1 MNIFEIKSTEF
12 ALLNYLAG
20 FCEIDELPE
29 AMQQRILPEG
39 AEEES
44 LDGINELLAE
54 IETAKSYKLDYLA
67 RLYKNELALAEALKA
82 EKASIDKRRAHAANK
97 AERLKDLLRML
108 LTDNDGN
115 VAKYESAAV
124 KITTRKSEEVE
135 LKKNFDPCTL
145 PADLQRVK
153 IEADRMAIK
162 AAIKEGWEP
171 VEGVELV
178 NKVNLIIK

>member
-1 MNIFEIKSTEF
+1 
-12 ALLNYLAG
+12 
-20 FCEIDELPE
+20 
-29 AMQQRILPEG
+29 
-39 AEEES
+39 
-44 LDGINELLAE
+44 
-54 IETAKSYKLDYLA
+54 
-67 RLYKNELALAEALKA
+67 
-82 EKASIDKRRAHAANK
+82 
-97 AERLKDLLRML
+97 ML

-135 LKKNFDPCTL
+135 LKKNFDPSTL

-162 AAIKEGWEP
+162 AAIKEGWAP